1 MTDQNEKTEKVE
13 TFTKEEVT
21 KMVADAQAK
30 AIEDAKAHIAKL
42 NEENKNKR
50 LSSKEILEALG
61 VQKEEGKTDI
71 ELVKES
77 LANQNKTIEQL
88 QNDLK
93 AKDDKLSLRE
103 KQIAAEKI
111 AQKYNFIDIDDVMA
125 KVDLTKDD
133 IEEQIKNI
141 AETKKHWI
149 KTTNAGNSFTGLGG
163 ESPETLKEQHKE
175 AVAKGD
181 IVSAIAL
188 KLKMN
193 K

>member
-1 MTDQNEKTEKVE
+1 MT
-13 TFTKEEVT
+13 
-21 KMVADAQAK
+21 
-30 AIEDAKAHIAKL
+30 
-42 NEENKNKR
+42 EENKTVTVEEFNALKAELETTKAEHGKLTKIFDER
-50 LSSKEILEALG
+50 QTKQLKKEDVLKKDELLKALG
-61 VQKEEGKTDI
+61 IEKDPDKEPL
-71 ELVKES
+71 ELVNEKITN
-77 LANQNKTIEQL
+77 LTKTIEQL
-88 QNDLK
+88 TNDVK
-93 AKDDKLSLRE
+93 AKDEKLSLSQ
-103 KQIAAEKI
+103 KQSQAEKI
-111 AQKYNFIDIDDVMA
+111 AQKYNFIDVDDVMA